1 MILQTKLIPKG
12 ICLNFFGLFLTRDK
26 SWIDK
31 YVINHE
37 LIHSAQQKELLWIPF
52 YIIYLIE
59 WLFRFC
65 QFRSWHKAYMNIS
78 FEKEAYKHGNDL
90 NYLKSRKHY
99 AQWKAKTMTK
109 YDTNSI

>member
-1 MILQTKLIPKG
+1 MDRVIKTKLVPKG
-12 ICLNFFGLFLTRDK
+12 ICLNFFGMFLTQDK

-52 YIIYLIE
+52 YIIYVIE
-59 WLFRFC
+59 WVIRLC
-65 QFRSWHKAYMNIS
+65 QYGSWRKAYMNIS

-90 NYLKSRKHY
+90 NYLKSRNLY
-99 AQWKAKTMTK
+99 AQWSKL
-109 YDTNSI
+109 